1 MVAHTYDP
9 STREVETGGPEVQG
23 QPWLIWDLSQKQ
35 KLKTLLSN
43 YFLSYSWH
51 HQLILMNT
59 DRWWL
64 YLKSQENV
72 SKAPHCHFQEL
83 FGDMDFTHPCV
94 FLQHTSVNLPLYTFL
109 AFEAAHLWIQICEY
123 NSTVKGQSRIPGTWS
138 NIPCPLLKV
147 IGPEEMNCYEALLS
161 MA

>member
-1 MVAHTYDP
+1 MVVHTYNP
-9 STREVETGGPEVQG
+9 STWEVETGGPEVQG

-72 SKAPHCHFQEL
+72 SKAPHGHFQEV
-83 FGDMDFTHPCV
+83 FGDMDFTHPV
-94 FLQHTSVNLPLYTFL
+94 FSSAYTSEAAPLHL
-109 AFEAAHLWIQICEY
+109 SAFEAAHLWIRIRES
-123 NSTVKGQSRIPGTWS
+123 NPTIKGQSRIPGTWS
-138 NIPCPLLKV
+138 NIPCPLLKL
-147 IGPEEMNCYEALLS
+147 IGPEEMNCYEAVLS